1 MTLMIFQQLIL
12 WRLKVSSLE
21 SWQLIMEHFDLLRNQ
36 LKIALFFVSKL
47 PVLNFY
53 SLVLLSF
60 SSEFKSFSLFLTQV
74 DKVLLRTPYLAA
86 IPLLLISFSKSLTAW
101 DLSRN
106 VLRVYIRFPLTNMF
120 KCEWQKKDKQMIVY
134 GTVTIHNINKIELS
148 NVKTFKSK
156 CKYHKLWILLDS

>member
-1 MTLMIFQQLIL
+1 
-12 WRLKVSSLE
+12 
-21 SWQLIMEHFDLLRNQ
+21 MEHFDLLRNQ

-101 DLSRN
+101 DFSRN
-106 VLRVYIRFPLTNMF
+106 VLRVYRRFSLTNMF
-120 KCEWQKKDKQMIVY
+120 KCE
-134 GTVTIHNINKIELS
+134 
-148 NVKTFKSK
+148 
-156 CKYHKLWILLDS
+156 